1 MVEAL
6 REYAHRSVLN
16 SIILMLMLVFV
27 SASVFSFFGF
37 IVAQFVM
44 DVPLLSDPK
53 LIDNVSDP
61 ELVPVLR
68 LMQVLQAIGMMVVPS
83 LLYLKI
89 IGRFERGRS
98 VFSRVNRQLVM
109 LSVAVFLVSF
119 PFINFLAEWN
129 SSIEV
134 PRWLGNWMA
143 EKEETIGELQQR
155 FLAMPTVWHLLF
167 NLFMMAVLP
176 ALGEE
181 LVFRG
186 VLQRGLQNWI
196 GNVHLSVWIAAVL
209 FSAVHMQFLGF
220 VPRMLMGVALGYL
233 FVWSGSLIY
242 PIIAHFVNNATAI
255 ALTYGIQHDSIKPEL
270 ETVGSSET
278 MVAVFSM
285 LFAFMLLF
293 LFKQRAEIP
302 DIGK

>member
-1 MVEAL
+1 
-6 REYAHRSVLN
+6 VLN

-44 DVPLLSDPK
+44 GVPLLSDPK

-68 LMQVLQAIGMMVVPS
+68 LMQVLQAIGMMVLPS

-89 IGRFERGRS
+89 IGRLDARGI
-98 VFSRVNRQLVM
+98 FSRLNRQLVM

-129 SSIEV
+129 SSIEL
-134 PRWLGNWMA
+134 PTWLGNWMA

-196 GNVHLSVWIAAVL
+196 GNVHLSVWIAAFL

-233 FVWSGSLIY
+233 FVWSGNLIY

-255 ALTYGIQHDSIKPEL
+255 ALTYGIQHDTVKPEL
-270 ETVGSSET
+270 ESVGSGET
-278 MVAVFSM
+278 MMALFSM
-285 LFAFMLLF
+285 LFALMLLF
-293 LFKQRAEIP
+293 LFKQRAELP
-302 DIGK
+302 DGGK